1 MRSSQ
6 FRHLPEGE
14 KVFVASSSENVTY
27 AARVKEDGTLGDLK
41 PFVRRGGE
49 SVAVDAKGNV
59 YVADGQ
65 IFVYSSTGKQVGEI
79 DVPERPLQLVFGG
92 SEGKTLFV
100 LGHHGLFAA
109 EVR

>member
-1 MRSSQ
+1 MSLK
-6 FRHLPEGE
+6 FLY
-14 KVFVASSSENVTY
+14 F
-27 AARVKEDGTLGDLK
+27 GTLGDLK
-41 PFVRRGGE
+41 RFVRRGEE